1 MMDKL
6 IDEGVKVDA
15 IICDPPYQTTE
26 CEWDK
31 LIPFDEMWKRIDKLI
46 KVNGAV
52 ALFGI
57 EPFSSKLRLSNK
69 KYRYDWY
76 WEKTLCSNFLNLKRQ
91 PAKKIEN
98 ICIFYKKQPTY
109 NPQMLEGKPY
119 TDKGNRKIKSKQSIK
134 GINNSKTS
142 EHKEPIVN
150 SGTRYPKN
158 RITFAN
164 PNNKNVHPTQKPV
177 DLLEYIV
184 RTYTNEGELVLDF
197 TMGSGSTG
205 VACMNTDRRFIG
217 IELDVNYFNI
227 AKERIENAIN
237 GK

>member
-1 MMDKL
+1 MDKL
-6 IDEGVKVDA
+6 IEEGVVVDA
-15 IICDPPYQTTE
+15 IITDLPYNTTE

-31 LIPFDEMWKRIDKLI
+31 LIPFDEMWKRMDKLI
-46 KVNGAV
+46 KINGAV

-76 WEKTLCSNFLNLKRQ
+76 WEKTLCSNFLNLKKQ

-109 NPQMLEGKPY
+109 NPQMVEGKPY
-119 TDKGNRKIKSKQSIK
+119 TDKGNRKIKGKQQSLSL
-134 GINNSKTS
+134 NNSKTS
-142 EHKEPIVN
+142 EHKKAIIN
-150 SGTRYPKN
+150 TGTRYPKN
-158 RITFAN
+158 IITFAN

-184 RTYTNEGELVLDF
+184 RTYTNEGEVVLDF
-197 TMGSGSTG
+197 TMGSGSCG
-205 VACMNTDRRFIG
+205 VACVNANRRFIG
-217 IELDVNYFNI
+217 IELDTSYFNI
-227 AKERIENAIN
+227 AKDRIEKAVV
-237 GK
+237 GV

>member
-1 MMDKL
+1 MDKL

>member
-1 MMDKL
+1 MDKL
-6 IDEGVKVDA
+6 IEEGVIVDA
-15 IICDPPYQTTE
+15 IITDLPYGTTD
-26 CEWDK
+26 CKWDS
-31 LIPFDEMWKRIDKLI
+31 IISFSEVWKRIDKLV
-46 KVNGAV
+46 KVNGAI

-76 WEKTLCSNFLNLKRQ
+76 WEKTLCSNFFNLKKQ

-119 TDKGNRKIKSKQSIK
+119 IDTGDRKIKSKQSLSL
-134 GINNSKTS
+134 NNSKTS
-142 EHKEPIVN
+142 EHKKAIIN
-150 SGTRYPKN
+150 TGTRYPKN
-158 RITFAN
+158 IITFAN

-177 DLLEYIV
+177 PLLEYLIK
-184 RTYTNEGELVLDF
+184 TYTNENEIVLDF
-197 TMGSGSTG
+197 TMGSGSCG
-205 VACMNTDRRFIG
+205 VACINTNRRFIG

-227 AKERIENAIN
+227 AKDRIEKVVV
-237 GK
+237 GV

>member
-1 MMDKL
+1 MDKL
-6 IDEGVKVDA
+6 IEEGVIVDA
-15 IICDPPYQTTE
+15 IITDLPYGTTD
-26 CEWDK
+26 CKWDS
-31 LIPFDEMWKRIDKLI
+31 IISFSEVWKRIDKLV
-46 KVNGAV
+46 KVNGAI

-76 WEKTLCSNFLNLKRQ
+76 WEKTLCSNFFNLKKQ

-119 TDKGNRKIKSKQSIK
+119 IDTGDRKIKSKQSLSL
-134 GINNSKTS
+134 NNSKTS
-142 EHKEPIVN
+142 EHKKAIIN
-150 SGTRYPKN
+150 TGTRYPKN
-158 RITFAN
+158 IITFAN

-177 DLLEYIV
+177 PLLEYLIK
-184 RTYTNEGELVLDF
+184 TYTNENETVLDF

-205 VACMNTDRRFIG
+205 IACINTGRRFIG
-217 IELDVNYFNI
+217 IELDANYFNI

-237 GK
+237 SK